1 MNATQEKKDFA
12 QMSDLELVQ
21 QTLKDQ
27 QAFYWIMKRYETRL
41 MHFIKR
47 ISNVDYHTA
56 EDILQEV
63 YIKIFKNLNGFDQK
77 MKFSSWIYRIAHNET
92 ISHYRKMKARAE
104 TVSLENDDAK
114 GLIAILSDSFDFKA
128 ELNSKLVAEKV
139 QKIIYSMPQK
149 YNEVLILRY
158 MEEKDYDEIADILK
172 KPSGTV
178 ATLINRAKEYF
189 KNAAKKQNLTNLM

>member
-1 MNATQEKKDFA
+1 
-12 QMSDLELVQ
+12 
-21 QTLKDQ
+21 
-27 QAFYWIMKRYETRL
+27 

-47 ISNVDYHTA
+47 LSNVDHHTA

-77 MKFSSWIYRIAHNET
+77 MKFSTWIYRIAHNET

-114 GLIAILSDSFDFKA
+114 GLISILSDSFDLKA
-128 ELNSKLVAEKV
+128 ELNSKIIAEKV
-139 QKIIYSMPQK
+139 REIIYSMPQK
-149 YNEVLILRY
+149 YSEVLVLRF

-172 KPSGTV
+172 KPGGTV
-178 ATLINRAKEYF
+178 ATLLNRAKEYF
-189 KNAAKKQNLTNLM
+189 KNAANKQNLINLL